1 MDAFFTAVDER
12 LQASLPEFE
21 SEVLRT
27 VLRIPAHVVVGSELA
42 AAADGF
48 GAVSSGAT
56 AVLTPAQ
63 VEEEAAVERELVQ
76 LQQRV
81 ARAAKLNRAL
91 RTERTCPH
99 CCISTHCRG
108 ATLGFLLALS
118 RRLRGVPSDASPS
131 AEILVAPLLPLSSI
145 AVALTTLLHYCLC
158 ACVLSRSPSLWL
170 LLMLPVARFD
180 QDSESFAQF
189 EDAFVSTKKQENANN
204 STTTR
209 AQRGDASRVR
219 VLPWSP
225 SLSQQIA
232 APWVARA
239 ELPVSAARPQT

>member
-1 MDAFFTAVDER
+1 MVKKSNRKQDIGTVSGNCQLPVATGGCVLFASRPPCQSMPLDQWGCKNGGLIARVLLRHSLLLTLCCSHSIQAVDAFFTAVDER

-91 RTERTCPH
+91 RTERTSPPSLLH
-99 CCISTHCRG
+99 QHSLPRRNTGLCCWRSRG
-108 ATLGFLLALS
+108 GCTACLLRSCALS
-118 RRLRGVPSDASPS
+118 S
-131 AEILVAPLLPLSSI
+131 ANILVAPLLLLSPL
-145 AVALTTLLHYCLC
+145 
-158 ACVLSRSPSLWL
+158 
-170 LLMLPVARFD
+170 
-180 QDSESFAQF
+180 
-189 EDAFVSTKKQENANN
+189 
-204 STTTR
+204 
-209 AQRGDASRVR
+209 G
-219 VLPWSP
+219 
-225 SLSQQIA
+225 
-232 APWVARA
+232 
-239 ELPVSAARPQT
+239 AAR